1 MDRRF
6 ERISGSFV
14 ERLIFS
20 PILVIGLS
28 VSVESF
34 IILHACRTAFWQFL
48 WFYAFYTRESAAAC
62 DCQRLFYHLRDYL
75 VKKKKKIFSSGCF
88 WTTRVSGPSVY
99 VLLPYRLVRPC
110 ACLLLEP
117 FLLSFLCYKAVF
129 STPVP
134 VGNFPRYPTGVRVA

>member
-75 VKKKKKIFSSGCF
+75 VKKKKNFFFFWVFLDHQSIRALGLRPIALSLSPPLCMPSFGAFSSF
-88 WTTRVSGPSVY
+88 FS
-99 VLLPYRLVRPC
+99 LL
-110 ACLLLEP
+110 
-117 FLLSFLCYKAVF
+117 
-129 STPVP
+129 
-134 VGNFPRYPTGVRVA
+134 